1 VSQRAYLDEADF
13 LGVAAEA
20 LPAAH
25 QPVLP
30 DQAMRVAADTAASAT
45 TKNQTTARHKR
56 IKQYKARESW
66 ISDTR

>member
-1 VSQRAYLDEADF
+1 LSQQFEGYRAYLDEANV

-30 DQAMRVAADTAASAT
+30 
-45 TKNQTTARHKR
+45 NQTVRVGTDPAA
-56 IKQYKARESW
+56 KATKFGLVQEYRGMAFQ
-66 ISDTR
+66 